1 MIYNFFY
8 EKTSGSA
15 VKSEIMSNQEL
26 AKELQRPIIT
36 KFEKRKVY
44 SSVMDNIW
52 VVDLANM
59 KLITKFNKGF
69 WFLLCVI
76 DIYWHLS

>member
-1 MIYNFFY
+1 
-8 EKTSGSA
+8 
-15 VKSEIMSNQEL
+15 MSNQEL

-36 KFEKRKVY
+36 KFEKLKVC

-69 WFLLCVI
+69 
-76 DIYWHLS
+76 

>member
-1 MIYNFFY
+1 MDIKSVFASMIYKKKKK
-8 EKTSGSA
+8 KTSGSA
-15 VKSEIMSNQEL
+15 IKSEIMSNQKL

-59 KLITKFNKGF
+59 
-69 WFLLCVI
+69 
-76 DIYWHLS
+76 

>member
-1 MIYNFFY
+1 MDIKSVFASMIYNFFY

-69 WFLLCVI
+69 
-76 DIYWHLS
+76 